1 MFLHLVVEL
10 VDEEVVVELHG
21 AAGCV
26 GEELTDEVMGEMIG
40 AGVVDDLLEGGE
52 VGVGLAGGEFAG
64 GVDLGWFG
72 LLVGS
77 GVFFAPAAD
86 GIVGFEAEAE
96 RVDLAMAFGA
106 GGIGAVLGEAV
117 ADSGGAADVGINGG
131 HDIRRRWRRDA
142 EDVFGDPHA
151 ARDG

>member
-1 MFLHLVVEL
+1 MFLHFVVEL

-21 AAGCV
+21 AAGGV
-26 GEELTDEVMGEMIG
+26 GEDLADEVAGEMIG
-40 AGVVDDLLEGGE
+40 AGVVDDFLEGGE

-64 GVDLGWFG
+64 GIDLGG
-72 LLVGS
+72 LGFFVGG

-96 RVDLAMAFGA
+96 RVDLAMALGA
-106 GGIGAVLGEAV
+106 GGIGAVLGKAV
-117 ADSGGAADVGINGG
+117 ADGGGAADIGINRG
-131 HDIRRRWRRDA
+131 HDIRRRRRWDA

-151 ARDG
+151 ACDR